1 MSLTSPAP
9 PPGRQDQQRDSGQLA
24 DAIAAAV
31 RAHPAVAD
39 LDGGPFGAIAYYLP
53 GRRVVGV
60 RVGEP
65 GDPVEVSV
73 VARLGTPLPQLA
85 TELRQLITAVTGSR
99 VIDLTINDVVT
110 GDSRPELPPASPG
123 FSTEGCPR

>member
-1 MSLTSPAP
+1 MTAP
-9 PPGRQDQQRDSGQLA
+9 DLRCGHLA
-24 DAIAAAV
+24 EAVAAAV

-39 LDGGPFGAIAYYLP
+39 LDGGPFGAIACYLP

-65 GDPVEVSV
+65 GEPVEVSV

-85 TELRQLITAVTGSR
+85 TELHRVITAVTGRSE
-99 VIDLTINDVVT
+99 IDLTINDVIT
-110 GDSRPELPPASPG
+110 GDPIPTSSSQPG
-123 FSTEGCPR
+123 RYPR

>member
-1 MSLTSPAP
+1 MSSTPVTRSSRSRSEQP
-9 PPGRQDQQRDSGQLA
+9 DSGQLA
-24 DAIAAAV
+24 DAVATAV

-39 LDGGPFGAIAYYLP
+39 LDGGPFGAIACYLP

-65 GDPVEVSV
+65 GQPVEVSV

-85 TELRQLITAVTGSR
+85 TELRRMITAVTGPR
-99 VIDLTINDVVT
+99 VIDLTINDVIT
-110 GDSRPELPPASPG
+110 GAPTPTPYSSFQHRR
-123 FSTEGCPR
+123 CPR

>member
-1 MSLTSPAP
+1 MSSTPVTRSSRSRSEQP
-9 PPGRQDQQRDSGQLA
+9 DSGQLA
-24 DAIAAAV
+24 DAVATAV

-39 LDGGPFGAIAYYLP
+39 LDGGPFGAIACYLP

-65 GDPVEVSV
+65 GQPVEVSV

-85 TELRQLITAVTGSR
+85 TELRRMITAVTGPR
-99 VIDLTINDVVT
+99 VINLTINDVIT
-110 GDSRPELPPASPG
+110 GAPTPTPYSFQHRR
-123 FSTEGCPR
+123 CPR